1 MKKVEHSLSSISS
14 KYPTYRDELGKS
26 GTRWL
31 EGKRIDDNAEGL
43 WRVHDKLYD
52 LTDFINRHPGGAE
65 WLELTKGVD
74 ITEQFETHHITGKA
88 EQLLTKFY
96 VRNADLPRNYD
107 FTFKESGFFRTM
119 KRKVADKINDLDRTP
134 IRLSNMISDLV
145 LGLVFT
151 SAVLAAKDDNI
162 YLALLSGVFL
172 LWMLV
177 IAHNYF
183 HQKDN
188 WRMYCFNLTLLN
200 YREWRISH
208 AMSHH
213 LYTNTYYDLEI
224 SMFEPFLTW
233 IPRPKTTLQKIMSPI
248 ISPIVWTLLIA
259 FGTVSRTIGYFTKQE
274 EFRLD
279 HLIPLTLPLTM
290 FYFGKME
297 VLVVLKLWA
306 VMIGVCSFLLGVVG
320 LNAGH
325 HHPDVTH
332 EGDQLD
338 ETKDFGIFQL
348 NCVIDRRDLK
358 QSHFYTLIAFGHHT
372 LHHFFPTLD
381 HGILP
386 QLHDIFL
393 ETCKEFE
400 IELREYSWW
409 PLIVGQFEQLVRETP
424 RSLKEMKRERGL

>member
-1 MKKVEHSLSSISS
+1 
-14 KYPTYRDELGKS
+14 
-26 GTRWL
+26 
-31 EGKRIDDNAEGL
+31 
-43 WRVHDKLYD
+43 
-52 LTDFINRHPGGAE
+52 
-65 WLELTKGVD
+65 
-74 ITEQFETHHITGKA
+74 
-88 EQLLTKFY
+88 
-96 VRNADLPRNYD
+96 
-107 FTFKESGFFRTM
+107 
-119 KRKVADKINDLDRTP
+119 
-134 IRLSNMISDLV
+134 MISDLV

-162 YLALLSGVFL
+162 YLALLSGMFL

-224 SMFEPFLTW
+224 SMFEPFLQW

-259 FGTVSRTIGYFTKQE
+259 FGTLSRTIGYFTKKE

-279 HLIPLTLPLTM
+279 HLLPLALPLTM
-290 FYFGKME
+290 FYFGRME
-297 VLVVLKLWA
+297 ILVVLKLWA
-306 VMIGVCSFLLGVVG
+306 VMIGVCSFLLGVFG

-338 ETKDFGIFQL
+338 KTKDFGIFQL

-358 QSHFYTLIAFGHHT
+358 QSQFYTLIAFGHHT

-381 HGILP
+381 HGVLP
-386 QLHDIFL
+386 QLHEIFL

-424 RSLKEMKRERGL
+424 RSLKEMKRERG